1 MTAVG
6 SAACSKSDVVS
17 EATPTTEPSAA
28 LKVQLREFKVQLAS
42 TSLTPGH
49 RTLEIDNVGKA
60 QHELLVFR
68 SDLDPSRYPLDN
80 GDINEEGPGISLIS
94 DGENIDPGKHQA
106 RVVDLTA
113 PGKYLFVCNIPGHFK
128 AGMFVSVTVALG
140 TTAPDA
146 SRTVPTMEPVSN
158 CA

>member
-1 MTAVG
+1 MLWLALVVVTAVG

-28 LKVQLREFKVQLAS
+28 LKVQLAL

-94 DGENIDPGKHQA
+94 DGENIDPGKHQTRA
-106 RVVDLTA
+106 VDLTA

-128 AGMFVSVTVALG
+128 AGMFVSVTV
-140 TTAPDA
+140 
-146 SRTVPTMEPVSN
+146 R
-158 CA
+158 